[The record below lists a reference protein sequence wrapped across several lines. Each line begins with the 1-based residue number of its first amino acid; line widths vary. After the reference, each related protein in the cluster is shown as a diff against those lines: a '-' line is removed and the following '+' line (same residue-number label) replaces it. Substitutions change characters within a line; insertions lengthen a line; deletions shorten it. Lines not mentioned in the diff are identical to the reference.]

1 MNCVDLYVRK
11 YPSDPDPSRSRKKK
25 LPLIQHIVES
35 WQYKLTEQQR
45 KLQYGAFIYIK
56 MTLEK
61 KLQPTL
67 LWMTHINMS
76 QFDNYTLDFPLKKIV
91 NKKYSQRLHC
101 VVIHSFHV
109 RTVFTRRKKCLTSQA
124 AMLFNVFHA
133 LWVPL
138 FSISLAFLKK
148 AKKKNCERAKKQI
161 SDRTKDFL

>member
-1 MNCVDLYVRK
+1 M
-11 YPSDPDPSRSRKKK
+11 
-25 LPLIQHIVES
+25 ES

-101 VVIHSFHV
+101 IVIHSFHV

-124 AMLFNVFHA
+124 AMSFNVFQA

-138 FSISLAFLKK
+138 FSIFLAFLKK
-148 AKKKNCERAKKQI
+148 AKKKNCERARKQI
-161 SDRTKDFL
+161 SDRTKDFFVTNAERDLQFQTTKT